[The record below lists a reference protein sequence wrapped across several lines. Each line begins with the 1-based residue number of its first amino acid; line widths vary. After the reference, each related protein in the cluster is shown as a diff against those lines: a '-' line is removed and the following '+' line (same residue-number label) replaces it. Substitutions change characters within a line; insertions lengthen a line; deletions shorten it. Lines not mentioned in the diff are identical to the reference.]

1 MGTMDERPL
10 LMKLAV
16 PMMISMLIQA
26 LYNVVDSFFV
36 SRLSEDALTAVGLAF
51 PVQNL
56 MIGIAVGT
64 GVGINSLLS
73 RRLGEKKQKA
83 VNDTAMN
90 GIFLALLSTIAFIF
104 VGFFGAHA
112 FFERQTEN
120 PEIVKMGTD
129 YLRICC
135 VVSFGMFF
143 DIAYARLLQSTGKTK
158 LSMIGQM
165 VGAITNIILD
175 PIMIFGLLGCPKMG
189 VAGAAVAT
197 VIGQILSSFVDLYFN
212 LKYNKEIQFKLRGW
226 RPSGKTIGEIYA
238 VGVPA
243 IVNTTVVSVM
253 IYGINLILITFS
265 ASATA
270 VMTVYFKLQSFIYMP
285 VFGLNNGMIPIVAYN
300 FGARR
305 PDRIRRTTKIALI
318 YAFVIMAIGL
328 ALFQLFPKP
337 ILSIFIDKPET
348 MAMGVAALRRISL
361 GFLFSGVVFVLCSVF
376 QALARGVYALIVQIV
391 RQLVGVLPIAW
402 LLAKTGEVNNVW
414 WAFPCAEV
422 LGFIV
427 ALLLYRRV
435 KRTQLDKL

>member
-1 MGTMDERPL
+1 
-10 LMKLAV
+10 
-16 PMMISMLIQA
+16 MLIQA

-73 RRLGEKKQKA
+73 RRLGEKNQKA
-83 VNDTAMN
+83 VNNAAMN

-104 VGFFGAHA
+104 IGFFGAHA

-135 VVSFGMFF
+135 IVSFGMFF
-143 DIAYARLLQSTGKTK
+143 DITYARLLQSTGKTK

-165 VGAITNIILD
+165 TGAITNIILD

-226 RPSGKTIGEIYA
+226 RPNGKTIGEIYA

-253 IYGINLILITFS
+253 IYGINLILIAFS

-270 VMTVYFKLQSFIYMP
+270 VML
-285 VFGLNNGMIPIVAYN
+285 
-300 FGARR
+300 
-305 PDRIRRTTKIALI
+305 
-318 YAFVIMAIGL
+318 
-328 ALFQLFPKP
+328 
-337 ILSIFIDKPET
+337 ILSYF
-348 MAMGVAALRRISL
+348 
-361 GFLFSGVVFVLCSVF
+361 F
-376 QALARGVYALIVQIV
+376 
-391 RQLVGVLPIAW
+391 
-402 LLAKTGEVNNVW
+402 
-414 WAFPCAEV
+414 AE
-422 LGFIV
+422 LSI
-427 ALLLYRRV
+427 
-435 KRTQLDKL
+435 KS